1 MKALVGSWTKYKM
14 LRIKL
19 GMSNQL
25 ASMAW
30 DWIFRKWFLTSA
42 DNFSNSTKPSRLAII
57 TSIGVAK
64 TNIKDKWNRIE
75 WYQNKN

>member
-1 MKALVGSWTKYKM
+1 
-14 LRIKL
+14 
-19 GMSNQL
+19 
-25 ASMAW
+25 MAW

-75 WYQNKN
+75 WY